1 MAEPLDDPAGYIR
14 ELLAEQQRQ
23 MPPER
28 STLQLV
34 MEHPGVFTSTPKTRQ
49 ELIDQHRADWMLN
62 RLQKA
67 YGNKTQWS
75 GNNADYDL
83 LPRGLGS
90 AVRAYAEDPSMGRDL
105 RSPYNR
111 QPFDVY
117 AKKGMP
123 IGNVLTYFDALPGT
137 AYTGALAAA
146 DAIDPG
152 SYPDSHES
160 LQRHLATVA
169 APVSAVLGKREG
181 TADSFYE
188 GDGSPMGGLEY
199 ARKVGMPT
207 YLRHPFAV
215 ASGAILDP
223 FPGYTGVFRPGAK
236 GAAAAKEFLPELGIH
251 GFVYAAGKPEE
262 E

>member
-1 MAEPLDDPAGYIR
+1 MLPR
-14 ELLAEQQRQ
+14 ELGQ
-23 MPPER
+23 
-28 STLQLV
+28 
-34 MEHPGVFTSTPKTRQ
+34 
-49 ELIDQHRADWMLN
+49 D
-62 RLQKA
+62 
-67 YGNKTQWS
+67 
-75 GNNADYDL
+75 
-83 LPRGLGS
+83 
-90 AVRAYAEDPSMGRDL
+90 VRAYAEDPSVGRDL

-123 IGNVLTYFDALPGT
+123 IGNVLTYMDALPGT

-169 APVSAVLGKREG
+169 APLTAVLGKREG
-181 TADSFYE
+181 TADSFYG
-188 GDGSPMGGLEY
+188 GDGSPMGGVEY
-199 ARKVGMPT
+199 GRRAGIPPH
-207 YLRHPFAV
+207 LRHLYAV

-223 FPGYTGVFRPGAK
+223 FPGYTGVFQKGSK
-236 GAAAAKEFLPELGIH
+236 GAAAAKEFLPEAAMH
-251 GFVYAAGKPEE
+251 GFVYATGKPEE